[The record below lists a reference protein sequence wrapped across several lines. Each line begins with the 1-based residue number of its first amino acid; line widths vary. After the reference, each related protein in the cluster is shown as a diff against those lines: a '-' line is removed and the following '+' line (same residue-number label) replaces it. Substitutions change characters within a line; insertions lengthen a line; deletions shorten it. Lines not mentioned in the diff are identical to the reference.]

1 MEKAMKKTVEIYHN
15 PERSI
20 EARIVNLLSLMTL
33 KEKVAQLGSF
43 WSFQVI
49 KDNTETGASELDRQQ
64 ARALM
69 EHGIGQVTRIGG
81 ATNLT
86 PAQGAQ
92 LANETR
98 LGIPAIIHEECCSG
112 YMARNATC
120 FPQTIGLA
128 STWEPQLAEA
138 MAVVVRKQMRAAGA
152 QQGLSP
158 LLDIARD
165 ARWGLSAKIPL

>member
-1 MEKAMKKTVEIYHN
+1 MEQESKKTVEIYHN
-15 PERSI
+15 PQRSI

-86 PAQGAQ
+86 PAQGAP
-92 LANETR
+92 
-98 LGIPAIIHEECCSG
+98 PAPSRVYPPFWISPV
-112 YMARNATC
+112 T
-120 FPQTIGLA
+120 P
-128 STWEPQLAEA
+128 
-138 MAVVVRKQMRAAGA
+138 AG
-152 QQGLSP
+152 
-158 LLDIARD
+158 DV
-165 ARWGLSAKIPL
+165 